1 MHCIYSAGGTNYA
14 TATHQTNVHF
24 KNNIG
29 AECTDKFDE
38 LSIMN
43 YEYISYICDH
53 VKLYLTIK
61 IILNITRLY
70 LLNLGKILNNNTVIP
85 CGPHFLFERS

>member
-1 MHCIYSAGGTNYA
+1 MKCMCALHLFSRGTNYA
-14 TATHQTNVHF
+14 TATHQTNVHL

-43 YEYISYICDH
+43 YEYYISYI
-53 VKLYLTIK
+53 
-61 IILNITRLY
+61 
-70 LLNLGKILNNNTVIP
+70 LL
-85 CGPHFLFERS
+85 